1 MNILRRYWLILAIAA
16 GVAVWWFFIR
26 DEEGPEP
33 EPEPEP
39 TLDGE
44 ITALSGTASSVTSEI
59 AYSVSIKNTGTIA
72 TSYRART
79 VFTAGS
85 RTPIDTGVQLVPNT
99 WQPGETQT
107 FNEPARRLFSQNLA
121 AGEQV
126 TIKITLYTP
135 SGDQKELSS
144 KTLNITVA

>member
-1 MNILRRYWLILAIAA
+1 MNILRRYSLILAIAA

-44 ITALSGTASSVTSEI
+44 ITALSGTASPVTSEI

-85 RTPIDTGVQLVPNT
+85 RTPSRYRSPACAEYLA
-99 WQPGETQT
+99 
-107 FNEPARRLFSQNLA
+107 ARRDADLQRASQ
-121 AGEQV
+121 E
-126 TIKITLYTP
+126 TL
-135 SGDQKELSS
+135 
-144 KTLNITVA
+144 